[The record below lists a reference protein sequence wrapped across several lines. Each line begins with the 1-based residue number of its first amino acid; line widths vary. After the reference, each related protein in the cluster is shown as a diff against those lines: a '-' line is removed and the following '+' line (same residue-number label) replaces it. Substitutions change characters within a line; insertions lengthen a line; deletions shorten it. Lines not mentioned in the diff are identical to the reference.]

1 MIVSEPDVDQVA
13 GALFVSVGLLRRR
26 LRAAGAPGEMT
37 FSEIA
42 ALARLERGGP
52 ATSAELARLEQIS
65 PQAMGATL
73 AGLEERGL
81 VARSADPADGR
92 RVVMSA
98 TDAGLDVVRKRRG
111 VRGDQIAGALA
122 GFTRTELRQL
132 LAAAPLIERLA
143 HSL

>member
-111 VRGDQIAGALA
+111 VRVDQIAGALA